1 MPTRISR
8 AEKET
13 RLIGSM
19 NLITKNPP
27 RLPAYDPDRAHEV
40 IEHVDSIL
48 RWDRSSEKERDSR
61 FVELGEHLC
70 EIRAGQYWRAEQ
82 LASFEEFLAKRF
94 PDSRRKAYYLMSI
107 HEHLE
112 PRISRSGLRQ
122 MGWSKAAEL
131 VKVVRS
137 DPDRFDSATW
147 LHKAERLPKEEFKA
161 EVDKHLTGN
170 ESEPSELIYF
180 KVYKSQV
187 PVIEEAIETAAML
200 LGSDRSRGYCL
211 EMICADFLS
220 GARHTNRELA
230 INDAQRLLRLLEA
243 RDAA

>member
-1 MPTRISR
+1 
-8 AEKET
+8 
-13 RLIGSM
+13 M
-19 NLITKNPP
+19 NLITKSVPP
-27 RLPAYDPDRAHEV
+27 LPTYDPARAHEV
-40 IEHVDSIL
+40 IGQVNSIL
-48 RWDRSSEKERDSR
+48 QWERRTEQERDTR

-70 EIRAGQYWRAEQ
+70 EIRAGQYWRVEQ
-82 LASFEEFLAKRF
+82 LTSFDDFLVKRF

-112 PRISRSGLRQ
+112 PKVSRSALRQ

-131 VKVVRS
+131 VRVVRS
-137 DPDRFDSATW
+137 DPNRFDSATW
-147 LHKAERLPKEEFKA
+147 LHRAERLPKEEFKA
-161 EVDKHLTGN
+161 EVEKHLTGN
-170 ESEPSELIYF
+170 ETEPSELIYF

-187 PVIEEAIETAAML
+187 TVIEQAIETAAML
-200 LGSDRSRGYCL
+200 LGCDRSRGYCL

-243 RDAA
+243 SDAA